1 MQCYENTY
9 IDLFYYLDE
18 NTLKISAVGWYSLQR
33 MGSKRNRSRKRNC
46 QHQFYEDKKKIKTIN
61 FLRAL
66 KIQNSPFNSDIPNVQ
81 ENVDNYNITT
91 NFGFFVKFIKQILLS
106 LECGSHN
113 VIIVDD
119 LNTQMGLSHK
129 H

>member
-1 MQCYENTY
+1 
-9 IDLFYYLDE
+9 
-18 NTLKISAVGWYSLQR
+18 

-61 FLRAL
+61 FLRTL

-81 ENVDNYNITT
+81 ENVDNNNITT

-119 LNTQMGLSHK
+119 LNTQMGLSNK